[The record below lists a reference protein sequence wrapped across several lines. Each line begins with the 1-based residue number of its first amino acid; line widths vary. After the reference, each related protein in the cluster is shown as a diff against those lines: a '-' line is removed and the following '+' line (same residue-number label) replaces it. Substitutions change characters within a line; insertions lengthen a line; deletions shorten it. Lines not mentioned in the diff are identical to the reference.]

1 MKPIHATRASPS
13 PPANGRMPGQGLAM
27 DQMTG
32 GIRRDRFAVLFLVM
46 LIAAAGNTAM
56 QSVMP
61 TIGRA
66 LEIPDFW
73 VSLAYTWS
81 ALLWVLLAPYWA
93 RQSDRRGRKP
103 LMLLGTFGFISS
115 MAICGLV
122 LYAGLAGWL
131 LPATTFIIFALAR
144 SLYGGFG
151 SAAPPAVQAY
161 VAARTDRENRTS
173 ALSVIA
179 SSFGLGTILGPA
191 IAPAFIL
198 PVVGLA
204 GPLLVFA
211 LLGAVVWFA
220 VAFLLPNDMPRHRAR
235 GGISS
240 EPSIGGYGGS
250 SSPSDDDEEDD
261 DFEGEPPRLRW
272 RDRRI
277 LPWLAIG
284 VAGGH
289 GHAAMLG
296 IIGFLVID
304 RIHAPLDEAQQAIGI
319 VLMAGAGATLLAQW
333 GLIPQLKVPP
343 KRLIIWGFL
352 LGAAGCLWIAFA
364 QSLHAITVAFAVAS
378 LGIGLFRPGF
388 TAGASLA
395 VGHREQGQVAGMVA
409 SVNGMAFIAAPAIGV
424 LIYGLS
430 PLLPY
435 LLVGGLFLLLAIW
448 AVFRLTEEESNE

>member
-1 MKPIHATRASPS
+1 MASVTS
-13 PPANGRMPGQGLAM
+13 S
-27 DQMTG
+27 
-32 GIRRDRFAVLFLVM
+32 IRRDRFAVLFMVM

-66 LEIPDFW
+66 LDIDDVW

-103 LMLLGTFGFISS
+103 LMLLGTLGFISS
-115 MAICGLV
+115 MGICGII
-122 LYAGLAGWL
+122 LYAGLSGWI
-131 LPATTFIIFALAR
+131 LPATTFIVFAIAR

-173 ALSVIA
+173 ALAVIA
-179 SSFGLGTILGPA
+179 SSFGLGTIVGPA
-191 IAPAFIL
+191 IAPAFVL
-198 PVVGLA
+198 PYVGLA

-211 LLGAVVWFA
+211 LLGVIVWFA
-220 VAFLLPNDMPRHRAR
+220 VAILLPNDMPMHRAR

-250 SSPSDDDEEDD
+250 GAHGDDDEDD
-261 DFEGEPPRLRW
+261 DSEGDEGGGSDPPRLRW

-277 LPWLAIG
+277 LGWLGIG

-304 RIHAPLDEAQQAIGI
+304 RLDAPLDEAQQAIGI

-333 GLIPQLKVPP
+333 GLIPQMKVPP
-343 KRLIIWGFL
+343 KRLVIWGFL

-364 QSLHAITVAFAVAS
+364 ESLHAITVAFAVGS
-378 LGIGLFRPGF
+378 LGMGLFRPGF
-388 TAGASLA
+388 TSGASLA
-395 VGHREQGQVAGMVA
+395 VSHREQGQIAGMVA

-424 LIYGLS
+424 LIYGFS

-435 LLVGGLFLLLAIW
+435 LLVGGLFLILAIW
-448 AVFRLTEEESNE
+448 AIFGLNEDEATH